1 MAKQHWLEAV
11 KIAAKA
17 FLAAHKLPP
26 SQQTI
31 TQYFSTS
38 HALSRG
44 TVEQISSPHVVVAR
58 EHADLAQINTQAW
71 PLSIIDSSDM
81 PPLIP

>member
-1 MAKQHWLEAV
+1 MAKGSNNNNLEILHQNLDRKMRYSSYKSKFDRLSFSKGLDERLSMTATAKQHWPEAV

-31 TQYFSTS
+31 T
-38 HALSRG
+38 
-44 TVEQISSPHVVVAR
+44 
-58 EHADLAQINTQAW
+58 
-71 PLSIIDSSDM
+71 
-81 PPLIP
+81 